1 MHLIRSPGAII
12 AVVKIPE
19 NPPANPNWKAFN
31 SELPVAP
38 RIKVLPKSLPKKL
51 RAKIGATP
59 TNGAP
64 MPAKKKSSLKKPKS
78 ISWELSRLER
88 SLIGSEGAVDVLIFS
103 CHSSVVVIQ
112 SFVYFSFSQCIKKSK
127 KWSKNDL
134 KWPKRSINQKESC
147 CSICGYF
154 FDKCTFWLLNT
165 RAIFRDSRFF
175 SALQT
180 PLKPTAVIFQVLPFA
195 SMNFHWVGTLEV
207 KANSPAK
214 LFVSLQKPK
223 LNSKL
228 FKNESSENHPQ
239 NVSQWFTI
247 VGHA

>member
-1 MHLIRSPGAII
+1 M
-12 AVVKIPE
+12 
-19 NPPANPNWKAFN
+19 
-31 SELPVAP
+31 ELPC
-38 RIKVLPKSLPKKL
+38 LQ
-51 RAKIGATP
+51 
-59 TNGAP
+59 
-64 MPAKKKSSLKKPKS
+64 KKKFIKKPKS
-78 ISWELSRLER
+78 FSWELSRLER
-88 SLIGSEGAVDVLIFS
+88 SLIGSEGAVDALKIFS

-127 KWSKNDL
+127 KSRKKNLNVCWSKNDL
-134 KWPKRSINQKESC
+134 KWPKRYINQKKVVAQFAVT
-147 CSICGYF
+147 F

-214 LFVSLQKPK
+214 LVVSLQKPK
-223 LNSKL
+223 VHRVKIELKTIQKL
-228 FKNESSENHPQ
+228 MFRKSPKNVLFEWFLTT
-239 NVSQWFTI
+239 QWFTI